1 MIMGKKEKPS
11 SSITRVFIFR
21 EVVVC
26 CLTITLALFTEKD
39 SHVLAQRTVLALP
52 VPWKK
57 KYFLECN
64 CKTCMAFLRQLR
76 DPEL

>member
-1 MIMGKKEKPS
+1 MGEKEKQS
-11 SSITRVFIFR
+11 SSITRIFIFGE

-26 CLTITLALFTEKD
+26 CLTRMVALFTEKD
-39 SHVLAQRTVLALP
+39 SHVLAQRTVLALL
-52 VPWKK
+52 VAWKK
-57 KYFLECN
+57 KYFLERD